1 MDPTIAQLIVSLG
14 ELATRNTATS
24 IVNRIAAV
32 KAKRKNEETIQV
44 LTEIVNDLIR
54 DRDDL
59 ITVAQ
64 GLKEEFVSQQI
75 NDDDI
80 EHIVKT
86 IIPLLELLGG
96 QGGADSK
103 QHVEVIHALLSK
115 DTLKILQVLGFN
127 YRRAIGEPLTQVVQ
141 SYVISLEKQADGS
154 QRQAAASSSRR
165 KSGK

>member
-59 ITVAQ
+59 ITIAQ

-86 IIPLLELLGG
+86 IVPLLELLGG
-96 QGGADSK
+96 QGGAELGQS
-103 QHVEVIHALLSK
+103 VELIHNLLSK

-127 YRRAIGEPLTQVVQ
+127 YRKAIGEPLTQVVQ
-141 SYVISLEKQADGS
+141 SHVISLKKQADEP
-154 QRQAAASSSRR
+154 QKHAAASGSPRKNRR
-165 KSGK
+165 

>member
-96 QGGADSK
+96 QGGAYSN
-103 QHVEVIHALLSK
+103 QHV
-115 DTLKILQVLGFN
+115 
-127 YRRAIGEPLTQVVQ
+127 
-141 SYVISLEKQADGS
+141 
-154 QRQAAASSSRR
+154 
-165 KSGK
+165 

>member
-64 GLKEEFVSQQI
+64 GGLFI
-75 NDDDI
+75 
-80 EHIVKT
+80 
-86 IIPLLELLGG
+86 GC
-96 QGGADSK
+96 
-103 QHVEVIHALLSK
+103 
-115 DTLKILQVLGFN
+115 
-127 YRRAIGEPLTQVVQ
+127 RR
-141 SYVISLEKQADGS
+141 
-154 QRQAAASSSRR
+154 R
-165 KSGK
+165 